1 MAGARLLLVLLSAL
15 LWSGPAGA
23 LDSTKKSRCE
33 RIRIPMCEN
42 MPYNMTRMPNL
53 MGHTDQEEAAIQVHE
68 FVTLVEI
75 GCSRH
80 LKFFLCSLYAPM
92 CTEQVDIP
100 IPACRSM
107 CEEVKAKC
115 LPVLQRFSF
124 PWPPSLNCTR
134 LPEKNGLCMEFP
146 DLPEEHS
153 DTPDR
158 VFDFD
163 KAMDSPDIPFFLYN
177 PSVNSKSALA
187 TTRASPQCASDRFV
201 YVNKLKD
208 KRDQLGACSPMC
220 RLPTSKGEARVDVFF
235 RRADKNFVEIWI
247 AVWASFCFVA
257 TAFTVLTFWI
267 DMGRFKYPERPIYF
281 LAMCYNIYSVA
292 FLIRLIAGADAIS
305 CDTTYTQDKEPVTF
319 LIREGLESTG
329 CIIVFLIL
337 YFFGMASS
345 IWWVILTLTWFLA
358 ACRKWGHEAIE
369 AMSSYF
375 HLAAWGIP
383 AVKTMVILIMRR
395 VDADE
400 FTAMCFTGNM
410 DAGALLGFVIAPL
423 ATYNALGVVFILYG
437 FFALV
442 RIRKTMKRDG
452 TNIDKLE
459 KLMVKIGIFSV
470 MYLVPATCVLGCFVY
485 QYCQLDGWI
494 ARALAARCRHDD
506 CSDELEASIPNI
518 AVFMLKIC
526 MSLIVGISSGMWVWT
541 SKTWHSWCDF
551 CGRPWRRSGRRK
563 KLTYHQ
569 QPAVVQMT
577 TTYRGEKYL
586 APHQTWSR
594 V

>member
-1 MAGARLLLVLLSAL
+1 MLVLLSAL
-15 LWSGPAGA
+15 LCSAAA
-23 LDSTKKSRCE
+23 LDSTKKSQCE

-53 MGHTDQEEAAIQVHE
+53 MGHTDQEEAAIQAHE
-68 FVTLVEI
+68 FITLVQI
-75 GCSRH
+75 GCSKH

-107 CEEVKAKC
+107 CEEVKSKC
-115 LPVLQRFSF
+115 LPVLHRFSF
-124 PWPPSLNCTR
+124 PWPPLLNCSR

-146 DLPEEHS
+146 DVPEEPNH
-153 DTPDR
+153 TPDR
-158 VFDFD
+158 EFDYA
-163 KAMDSPDIPFFLYN
+163 KVLESPDLPFFLYN
-177 PSVNSKSALA
+177 AGAGANSKSVISS
-187 TTRASPQCASDRFV
+187 TKSEPQCLSDRFV

-208 KRDQLGACSPMC
+208 KDDLLGACSPMC
-220 RLPTSKGEARVDVFF
+220 RLPASKGEARIDVLF
-235 RRADKNFVEIWI
+235 RSADKVLVEVWM
-247 AVWASFCFVA
+247 AVWASFCFVS
-257 TAFTVLTFWI
+257 TAFTVLTFWV

-292 FLIRLIAGADAIS
+292 FLIRLVAGSDAIA
-305 CDTTYTQDKEPVTF
+305 CDATVTQNKEPVTF

-400 FTAMCFTGNM
+400 FTGMCFTGNL
-410 DAGALLGFVIAPL
+410 DPGALLGFVIAPL
-423 ATYNALGVVFILYG
+423 ATYNTLGVVFIFYG
-437 FFALV
+437 FYALF

-470 MYLVPATCVLGCFVY
+470 MYLVPATCVLGCYVY
-485 QYCQLDGWI
+485 QYCKLDDWI
-494 ARALAARCRHDD
+494 VRALGNGCRNDD
-506 CSDELEASIPNI
+506 CSDELNSSIPNI

-541 SKTWHSWCDF
+541 SKTWHSWCEF
-551 CGRPWRRSGRRK
+551 CSRPWRRSNRRK
-563 KLTYHQ
+563 NLTY
-569 QPAVVQMT
+569 QPPALLQVT
-577 TTYRGEKYL
+577 TTYRGDNLYL
-586 APHQTWSR
+586 APHKSCSR